1 MIKGDQDF
9 DLPRLLEG
17 LQLEKGPANPD
28 GSPTYTLHNSASN
41 KYYKLDWAEFECLRR
56 FHQYPTAASLEKAIS
71 EETPLDVSLD
81 DIRALVDFL
90 LRNGL
95 VTLEDQRRFRSLEH
109 GRGQHKNP
117 WLHFF
122 KTYLFFRIP
131 LINPQQLLENLYPKV
146 RFIFTKPFLYAGLFV
161 LVFGLGLVLQ
171 RIDEFM
177 ATFVYMFSL
186 PGLITTFLV
195 FALIK
200 VIHEMTHALTA
211 YKYGV
216 EVPHMG
222 VAFIICYPVLYT
234 EVSGSWRLQDRHQ
247 RLLIGLSGVL
257 SELVVAGVFLL
268 LWVLTPQGLIGS
280 ISFTVVI
287 VSLVSSLLINLNP
300 LMRFDGYY
308 VLADWLGLD
317 NLQFRAIA
325 FARWRLREWL
335 FKLNDPRP
343 EPAQKDLQ
351 KFLIWFGFALLIYR
365 ALLFIGIAIALYL
378 IFFKPLGLILM
389 VLELGL
395 LVIWPIVGELKIWW
409 RRRHDIA
416 QTKRSRITAAFVALA
431 ALIFFIPWQS
441 DVRAPAVLTAQE
453 YRAIYPPVPATI
465 NSVHVSPGAKVKEG
479 DLLVQLSAPDLDH
492 QIEKARLD
500 LEKART
506 RKRLFNVA
514 RHTPDSTEKSRPAL
528 ALQEKVN
535 EARENLN
542 QLLEN
547 KERLRVTS
555 PFDGVIRDLNPD
567 IRPGLTVKA
576 SDFLLRVIAPGAYNV
591 TAYLSE
597 ADIGRVQTGYK
608 GAFFPHHSLGVYI
621 PSTVDR
627 VAQSNVTDLA
637 WLSLASI
644 YGGDIPVATDSTE
657 TSRNRIEL
665 RRNKYQVTLKPFVPS
680 LSNRQKR
687 FLQDNNRVIHGYVR
701 ISGDSTSLF
710 RQAVRSIAA
719 LMAKEIN
726 IN

>member
-1 MIKGDQDF
+1 MITEDQDF

-17 LQLEKGPANPD
+17 LQLEKGPTNPD
-28 GSPTYTLHNSASN
+28 GSPTYTLHNPASN
-41 KYYKLDWAEFECLRR
+41 KYYKLDWAEFECLSR
-56 FHQYPTAASLEKAIS
+56 FHQHHTAASLEKALS
-71 EETPLDVSLD
+71 QQTSLNVTFE

-95 VTLEDQRRFRSLEH
+95 TTLEDQRKFQSLKQDKE
-109 GRGQHKNP
+109 QHKNV
-117 WLHFF
+117 WLYFF

-131 LINPQQLLENLYPKV
+131 LINPQRLLEKLYPKV
-146 RFIFTKPFLYAGLFV
+146 RFIFTKPFMYGGFAL

-195 FALIK
+195 FAFIK
-200 VIHEMTHALTA
+200 VIHELTHALTA
-211 YKYGV
+211 HKYGV
-216 EVPHMG
+216 DVPHMG
-222 VAFIICYPVLYT
+222 IAFIICYPVLYT
-234 EVSGSWRLQDRHQ
+234 EVSGSWTLQDRRK

-257 SELVVAGVFLL
+257 SELVLAGAFLL
-268 LWVLTPQGLIGS
+268 LWALYPQGLIGS
-280 ISFTVVI
+280 ISFTVVV

-335 FKLNDPRP
+335 FKLNDPKP
-343 EPAQKDLQ
+343 EPASKDLQ
-351 KFLIWFGFALLIYR
+351 RFLIWFGFALLIYR

-389 VLELGL
+389 LFELGL
-395 LVIWPIVGELKIWW
+395 LVIWPIMGEFKIWW

-416 QTKRSRITAAFVALA
+416 QTKRSRITAAFVVLA

-441 DVRAPAVLTAQE
+441 NIRAPAVLTSQE
-453 YRAIYPPVPATI
+453 YRAIYPPVPAYI
-465 NSVHVSPGAKVKEG
+465 EAVRVSSGAQVKKG
-479 DLLVQLSAPDLDH
+479 DLLIRLSAPELDY
-492 QIEKARLD
+492 QIEKARLE
-500 LEKART
+500 LEKAQT

-514 RHTPDSTEKSRPAL
+514 RHSSNATGKSRPSL
-528 ALQEKVN
+528 ALQEKVDQ
-535 EARENLN
+535 ARESLN

-547 KERLRVTS
+547 KQRLSVTA
-555 PFDGVIRDLNPD
+555 PFDGIIRDLNPD
-567 IRPGLTVKA
+567 IRPGLTLKP
-576 SDFLLRVIAPGAYNV
+576 SDFLLRVIAPGAYTM

-608 GAFFPHHSLGVYI
+608 GAFFPHHSLGIYI
-621 PSTVDR
+621 PAAVDR

-644 YGGDIPVATDSTE
+644 YGGDIPVSKDNTE
-657 TSRNRIEL
+657 SKQNRIEL
-665 RRNKYQVTLKPFVPS
+665 RRNKYQVTLTPLAKS
-680 LSNRQKR
+680 LSKRQKR
-687 FLQDNNRVIHGYVR
+687 FLQENNHVIHGYVR

-710 RQAVRSIAA
+710 RKAVRSIAS
-719 LMAKEIN
+719 LMARELN